1 MLISRRCQ
9 SSNKCYW
16 TQKRFTQSTKDLVR
30 SLRQGSRYGAIVQI
44 FIKRVTETRNI
55 LISMNNEIQ
64 TKTWEVRNLN
74 WKLNNMTKFSFR
86 DSKNLKISFMSILRK
101 KLAKKIKEDK
111 DLNLGLFVTKI
122 INLLRSEKTSIKKR
136 RSRMIRHGKNN
147 NKKTQGFWTSDRWIL
162 SFHSE
167 WNYNSKRGKTNP
179 KLLCKIIPF

>member
-16 TQKRFTQSTKDLVR
+16 TQKKFTRSTKDLVR
-30 SLRQGSRYGAIVQI
+30 SLRQENRHGAIVQI

-55 LISMNNEIQ
+55 LISMNNEIR
-64 TKTWEVRNLN
+64 TKSWEVRNLN
-74 WKLNNMTKFSFR
+74 GKLNNRTKFSFR
-86 DSKNLKISFMSILRK
+86 DRKNFKISSMSILIK

-136 RSRMIRHGKNN
+136 KSRIIRHVKNN
-147 NKKTQGFWTSDRWIL
+147 NKKSQGFWTSDRWIL

-167 WNYNSKRGKTNP
+167 
-179 KLLCKIIPF
+179 